1 WFMEQ
6 IIGDIEMDDRRLKF
20 LLQTP
25 QQDGGQWDMMVA
37 IFEKYGIVPKAVYP
51 ESQASSSSRELNQ
64 YLNKL
69 LRQDAEILR
78 YTIEQG
84 GDVEAVKEELL
95 QEV

>member
-1 WFMEQ
+1 M
-6 IIGDIEMDDRRLKF
+6 
-20 LLQTP
+20 
-25 QQDGGQWDMMVA
+25 
-37 IFEKYGIVPKAVYP
+37 
-51 ESQASSSSRELNQ
+51 NQ

-95 QEV
+95 QEVFNFLAVTLGFAATKF